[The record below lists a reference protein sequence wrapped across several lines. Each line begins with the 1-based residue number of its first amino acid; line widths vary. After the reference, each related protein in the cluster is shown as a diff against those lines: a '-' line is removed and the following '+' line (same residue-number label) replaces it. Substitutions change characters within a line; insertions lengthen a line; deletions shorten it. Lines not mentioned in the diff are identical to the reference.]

1 MSDRLKPTS
10 GELKV
15 CALRLDGGGIV
26 KEFTRKVTVPA
37 NTSTVV
43 WKETVD
49 KLLDGANKEDVVIHV
64 SYKDKTGKEYTNN
77 YFLAKQKDMHYVT
90 ARINKDFVAV
100 EGGYDVTLS
109 CDVFARGVFLS
120 LKGDI
125 DNFISD
131 NYMDILPGKPVTVR
145 VTTDL
150 PGLQFA
156 ERLQVTSFLDAVE
169 L

>member
-1 MSDRLKPTS
+1 ML
-10 GELKV
+10 
-15 CALRLDGGGIV
+15 
-26 KEFTRKVTVPA
+26 
-37 NTSTVV
+37 
-43 WKETVD
+43 
-49 KLLDGANKEDVVIHV
+49 
-64 SYKDKTGKEYTNN
+64 
-77 YFLAKQKDMHYVT
+77 
-90 ARINKDFVAV
+90 
-100 EGGYDVTLS
+100 LS

>member
-1 MSDRLKPTS
+1 
-10 GELKV
+10 
-15 CALRLDGGGIV
+15 
-26 KEFTRKVTVPA
+26 
-37 NTSTVV
+37 VV